1 LKKSHQTQKLPD
13 MYIRTYTVHMYIRIS
28 LPVLLSVAV
37 IIAHTVLL
45 GLVVGQELLVGDC
58 TVLVVV
64 SVVAKVQG

>member
-1 LKKSHQTQKLPD
+1 
-13 MYIRTYTVHMYIRIS
+13 MNMNINMNNIRIS

-58 TVLVVV
+58 TILVVV
-64 SVVAKVQG
+64 SVVTKVQG